1 MLSPTSERD
10 KPQRPPN
17 ASVPLVLLFRNSG
30 VLANEPETNPAQL
43 AYVNFISVDRNFVPQ
58 TDISQTNFVRITEAA
73 KESGAIGGNG
83 LHERLYAE
91 VTVKQAGYM
100 YIYLS
105 NDNPT
110 VAEVYFDDFKVT
122 QVKSPVIASN
132 DYYPFGL
139 TFNSYSRESSTPN
152 NYL

>member
-1 MLSPTSERD
+1 ME
-10 KPQRPPN
+10 
-17 ASVPLVLLFRNSG
+17 
-30 VLANEPETNPAQL
+30 
-43 AYVNFISVDRNFVPQ
+43 YVNFISVDRNFVPQ
-58 TDISQTNFVRITEAA
+58 TDVSQTNFVRITEAA
-73 KESGAIGGNG
+73 KDSGANGGNG

-110 VAEVYFDDFKVT
+110 VSEVYFDDFKVT
-122 QVKSPVIASN
+122 QVKSPVIQTD

-139 TFNSYSRESSTPN
+139 TFNSYSRENTV
-152 NYL
+152 